1 MCDATSPAGNLQ
13 CARHGCDG
21 RGHVWVH
28 ASSAPDAKADAD
40 YGLED

>member
-21 RGHVWVH
+21 RGHVGVH
-28 ASSAPDAKADAD
+28 AISASETKADAD